1 MIDCNGER
9 QHLESD
15 DHDFADGNICHG
27 SAGEGSS
34 LGFFLILE
42 FAIFSVE

>member
-1 MIDCNGER
+1 MIDCNGEG

-27 SAGEGSS
+27 RAGG
-34 LGFFLILE
+34 GQ
-42 FAIFSVE
+42 VQVT